1 MSATKGFA
9 QAQAHAVGDE
19 PKGLVAMAGGA
30 ADEAGDFIAGQDIG
44 QGTNAWWLDHVDPR
58 ERLAEHVLVEE
69 ADAVAVD
76 LHRAPGMGVDQIR
89 EVAFEFV
96 GGEVVGDAIDI
107 LRESAHGEGIG
118 FDGFRGF
125 ALELEGGKV
134 LLVGGIETKL
144 ILRIHDG
151 SPRVCAPGF

>member
-1 MSATKGFA
+1 
-9 QAQAHAVGDE
+9 
-19 PKGLVAMAGGA
+19 
-30 ADEAGDFIAGQDIG
+30 
-44 QGTNAWWLDHVDPR
+44 
-58 ERLAEHVLVEE
+58 
-69 ADAVAVD
+69 
-76 LHRAPGMGVDQIR
+76 MGVDQR
-89 EVAFEFV
+89 AEVAFEFV
-96 GGEVVGDAIDI
+96 GGEVIGDAIDI

-118 FDGFRGF
+118 FDGFGGF